1 MPVKRGT
8 LQLRLSVP
16 RVSKILFYIYHCQH
30 RIKRKSDEISLCKE
44 GSVWKQRATGFC
56 YCCSLYLFL
65 ACSVGKWIFLWGAGG
80 GGDWSKL
87 ILLIIQF
94 LFLGLLRV
102 HPSCMLPK
110 WQVVKLTKFFA
121 TFRFFFEVVFK
132 GEIYWSLIKFSD
144 LIVWNVWRSV
154 WRIFYWD
161 TGAFRAKSN

>member
-65 ACSVGKWIFLWGAGG
+65 ACSVGKWIFLWGAGWG
-80 GGDWSKL
+80 GGVELINPAHNTVSVFGLVKSTSELYVAQMASCKTDEILCNFSFFLWSGL
-87 ILLIIQF
+87 QRGNLLIFDQIFWSNCVECVEISLENF
-94 LFLGLLRV
+94 LSG
-102 HPSCMLPK
+102 
-110 WQVVKLTKFFA
+110 
-121 TFRFFFEVVFK
+121 
-132 GEIYWSLIKFSD
+132 YWGFQ
-144 LIVWNVWRSV
+144 
-154 WRIFYWD
+154 
-161 TGAFRAKSN
+161 G